1 MAEESDLEKTEE
13 ASPRRLEKARE
24 EGDIPRSKELSTF
37 AGLMAAGLGL
47 WLTGSQI
54 VNQLQNIIKSG
65 LNFDH
70 QLIENTGK
78 NAVDFSHEIINLAI
92 NFLPFFVIVMLI
104 GILSPILVGGWIFNG
119 KAMEPKFDKLD
130 PIKGFGNIISK
141 NSLVELIK
149 SILKTILIGTV
160 SWFVT
165 KSMIYDI
172 LALSIQP
179 FKMASHNQGQ
189 ILLICFITISAAF
202 AIIAMLDA
210 PYQLHRYGKKLM
222 MSRQDLKDE
231 AKESEGNPETK
242 AKIRSIQREM
252 ARKRMMAEVPK
263 ADVVITNPTH
273 YAVALSY
280 PEDSDFAPIVV
291 AKGLGEVAVKIK
303 EIAKDHRIMVV
314 EAPMLA
320 RALYTHAN
328 LDQEIPTTL
337 FTAVAQVL
345 AYVFQMRDWKKTGG
359 DQPLFP
365 DQINVPKELDPL
377 NGSQQS

>member
-13 ASPRRLEKARE
+13 ASPRKLEKARE

-54 VNQLQNIIKSG
+54 INQLQNIVITG
-65 LNFDH
+65 LKFDS
-70 QLIENTGK
+70 QIIENTNK
-78 NAVDFSHEIINLAI
+78 TSVDFSSEIINLSI
-92 NFLPFFVIVMLI
+92 NFLPFFAIVTLI

-119 KAMEPKFDKLD
+119 KSLEPKLDKLD

-141 NSLVELIK
+141 NSLVELLK
-149 SILKTILIGTV
+149 SILKTILIGIV

-165 KSMIYDI
+165 KSMIHDI

-202 AIIAMLDA
+202 AIIAMLDV
-210 PYQLHRYGKKLM
+210 PYQLHRYAKKLM
-222 MSRQDLKDE
+222 MTRQDLKDE
-231 AKESEGNPETK
+231 SKESEGNPETK

-252 ARKRMMAEVPK
+252 ARKRMMAAVPK

-273 YAVALSY
+273 YSVALSY
-280 PEDSDFAPIVV
+280 PENTDSAPIVV
-291 AKGLGEVAVKIK
+291 AKGLGEVALKIQA
-303 EIAKDHRIMVV
+303 IAKEHQIMIV
-314 EAPMLA
+314 ESPMLA
-320 RALYTHAN
+320 RALYKHTDI
-328 LDQEIPTTL
+328 DQEIPTTL
-337 FTAVAQVL
+337 FSAVAQVL
-345 AYVFQMRDWKKTGG
+345 AYVFQMRDWKKQGG
-359 DQPLFP
+359 DQPEFP
-365 DQINVPKELDPL
+365 TKIHVPEELDPL
-377 NGSQQS
+377 NGSQN

>member
-13 ASPRRLEKARE
+13 ASPRKLEKARE

-54 VNQLQNIIKSG
+54 INQLQNIVITG
-65 LNFDH
+65 LKFDS
-70 QLIENTGK
+70 QIIENTNK
-78 NAVDFSHEIINLAI
+78 TSVDFRSEIINLSI
-92 NFLPFFVIVMLI
+92 NFLPFFAIVTLI

-119 KAMEPKFDKLD
+119 KSLEPKLDKLD

-141 NSLVELIK
+141 NSLVELLK
-149 SILKTILIGTV
+149 SILKTILIGIV

-165 KSMIYDI
+165 KSMIHDI

-202 AIIAMLDA
+202 AIIAMLDV
-210 PYQLHRYGKKLM
+210 PYQLHRYAKKLM
-222 MSRQDLKDE
+222 MTRQDLKDE
-231 AKESEGNPETK
+231 SKESEGNPETK

-252 ARKRMMAEVPK
+252 ARKRMMAAVPK

-273 YAVALSY
+273 YSVALSY
-280 PEDSDFAPIVV
+280 PENTDSAPIVV
-291 AKGLGEVAVKIK
+291 AKGLGEVALKIQA
-303 EIAKDHRIMVV
+303 IAKEHQIMIV
-314 EAPMLA
+314 ESPMLA
-320 RALYTHAN
+320 RALYKHTDI
-328 LDQEIPTTL
+328 DQEIPTAL
-337 FTAVAQVL
+337 FSAVAQVL
-345 AYVFQMRDWKKTGG
+345 AYVFQMRDWKKQGG
-359 DQPLFP
+359 DQPEFP
-365 DQINVPKELDPL
+365 TKIHVPEELDPL
-377 NGSQQS
+377 NGSQN

>member
-37 AGLMAAGLGL
+37 AGLMAAALGL

-54 VNQLQNIIKSG
+54 VTQLQNIIKSG
-65 LNFDH
+65 LDFDH
-70 QLIENTGK
+70 QLIENT
-78 NAVDFSHEIINLAI
+78 ASTTSVDFSSEIINLAI
-92 NFLPFFVIVMLI
+92 NFLPFFMIVMLI
-104 GILSPILVGGWIFNG
+104 GILSPVLVGGWIFNS
-119 KAMEPKFDKLD
+119 KAMEPKLDKLD

-141 NSLVELIK
+141 NSLVELLK

-179 FKMASHNQGQ
+179 FRIASHNQGQ

-222 MSRQDLKDE
+222 MTRQDLKDE

-263 ADVVITNPTH
+263 ADVVIINPTH

-280 PEDSDFAPIVV
+280 PKIAILRQSWSPKVW
-291 AKGLGEVAVKIK
+291 VKWHLK
-303 EIAKDHRIMVV
+303 SKKLLRITVS
-314 EAPMLA
+314 
-320 RALYTHAN
+320 
-328 LDQEIPTTL
+328 
-337 FTAVAQVL
+337 
-345 AYVFQMRDWKKTGG
+345 W
-359 DQPLFP
+359 
-365 DQINVPKELDPL
+365 
-377 NGSQQS
+377 S

>member
-1 MAEESDLEKTEE
+1 MAEESDLEKTEDP
-13 ASPRRLEKARE
+13 SPRRLEKARE

-37 AGLMAAGLGL
+37 AGLMAAALGL

-65 LNFDH
+65 LSFDR
-70 QLIENTGK
+70 QVIENNSKIGI
-78 NAVDFSHEIINLAI
+78 DFSSEIINLSI
-92 NFLPFFVIVMLI
+92 NFLPFFIIVMVI
-104 GILSPILVGGWIFNG
+104 GILSPIAVGGWMFNG
-119 KAMEPKFDKLD
+119 KAMEPKLDKLD
-130 PIKGFGNIISK
+130 PIKGIANIVSK
-141 NSLVELIK
+141 NSLVELVK
-149 SILKTILIGTV
+149 SILKTILIAIV

-165 KSMIYDI
+165 KAMIYDI

-179 FKMASHNQGQ
+179 FRMASHNQGQ
-189 ILLICFITISAAF
+189 ILLICFITISAGF
-202 AIIAMLDA
+202 AIIAMLDV

-231 AKESEGNPETK
+231 AKESDGNPETK

-252 ARKRMMAEVPK
+252 ARRRMMAEVPK

-280 PEDSDFAPIVV
+280 PEDSDSAPILV
-291 AKGLGEVAVKIK
+291 AKGLGEVALKIQA
-303 EIAKDHRIMVV
+303 IAKDHHVMIV

-320 RALYTHAN
+320 RALYTHTN
-328 LDQEIPTTL
+328 LEQEIPTTL
-337 FTAVAQVL
+337 FSAVAQVL

-359 DQPLFP
+359 DQPVFP
-365 DQINVPKELDPL
+365 DQIHVPKDLDPL
-377 NGSQQS
+377 NGSQPI

>member
-13 ASPRRLEKARE
+13 ASPRKLEKARE

-37 AGLMAAGLGL
+37 AGLLAAALGL

-54 VNQLQNIIKSG
+54 VNQLQNILKSG

-70 QLIENTGK
+70 QLIENTSMP
-78 NAVDFSHEIINLAI
+78 NVDFSHEIIRLSI
-92 NFLPFFVIVMLI
+92 NFLPFFLIVMLI
-104 GILSPILVGGWIFNG
+104 GVLSPILVGGWIFNS
-119 KAMEPKFDKLD
+119 KTMEPKLDKLD
-130 PIKGFGNIISK
+130 PIKGMANIISK

-149 SILKTILIGTV
+149 SILKTILIAVV

-165 KSMIYDI
+165 KSMIRDI

-179 FKMASHNQGQ
+179 FRIASHNQGQ
-189 ILLICFITISAAF
+189 ILLICFISISAAF
-202 AIIAMLDA
+202 AIIAMLDV

-222 MSRQDLKDE
+222 MSRQDIKDE
-231 AKESEGNPETK
+231 SKESEGNPETK
-242 AKIRSIQREM
+242 AKIRAIQREM
-252 ARKRMMAEVPK
+252 ARRRMMSAVPK

-280 PEDSDFAPIVV
+280 PEESDFAPIVV
-291 AKGLGEVAVKIK
+291 AKGLGEIALKIQ
-303 EIAKDHRIMVV
+303 EIAKDHHVMII

-320 RALYTHAN
+320 RALYANSN
-328 LDQEIPTTL
+328 LDKEIPTTL

-345 AYVFQMRDWKKTGG
+345 AYVFQMRDWKREGG
-359 DQPLFP
+359 DQPVFP
-365 DQINVPKELDPL
+365 AYINVPKELDPL
-377 NGSQQS
+377 NGSQRS

>member
-37 AGLMAAGLGL
+37 AGLMAAALGL

-54 VNQLQNIIKSG
+54 VTQLQNIIKSG
-65 LNFDH
+65 LDFDH
-70 QLIENTGK
+70 QLIENT
-78 NAVDFSHEIINLAI
+78 ASTTSVDFSSEIINLAI
-92 NFLPFFVIVMLI
+92 NFLPFFMIVMLI
-104 GILSPILVGGWIFNG
+104 GILSPVLVGGWIFNS
-119 KAMEPKFDKLD
+119 KAMEPKLDKLD

-141 NSLVELIK
+141 NSLVELLK

-179 FKMASHNQGQ
+179 FRIASHNQGQ

-222 MSRQDLKDE
+222 MTRQDLKDE

-263 ADVVITNPTH
+263 ADVVIINPTH

-291 AKGLGEVAVKIK
+291 AKGLGEVALKIQ

-345 AYVFQMRDWKKTGG
+345 AYVFQMRDWKNMGG
-359 DQPLFP
+359 DEPIFP

-377 NGSQQS
+377 NGSQP

>member
-13 ASPRRLEKARE
+13 ASPRKLEKARE

-54 VNQLQNIIKSG
+54 INQLQNIVITG
-65 LNFDH
+65 LKFDS
-70 QLIENTGK
+70 QIIENTNK
-78 NAVDFSHEIINLAI
+78 TSVDFRSEIINLSI
-92 NFLPFFVIVMLI
+92 NFLPFFAIVTLI

-119 KAMEPKFDKLD
+119 KSLEPKLDKLD

-141 NSLVELIK
+141 NSLVELLK
-149 SILKTILIGTV
+149 SILKTILIGIV

-165 KSMIYDI
+165 KSMIHDI

-202 AIIAMLDA
+202 AIIAMLDV
-210 PYQLHRYGKKLM
+210 PYQLHRYAKKLM
-222 MSRQDLKDE
+222 MTRQDLKDE
-231 AKESEGNPETK
+231 SKESEGNPETK

-252 ARKRMMAEVPK
+252 ARKRMMAAVPK

-273 YAVALSY
+273 YSVALSY
-280 PEDSDFAPIVV
+280 PENTDSAPIVV
-291 AKGLGEVAVKIK
+291 AKGLGEVALKIQA
-303 EIAKDHRIMVV
+303 IAKEHQIMIV
-314 EAPMLA
+314 ESPMLA
-320 RALYTHAN
+320 RALYKHTDI
-328 LDQEIPTTL
+328 DQEIPTTL
-337 FTAVAQVL
+337 FSAVAQVL
-345 AYVFQMRDWKKTGG
+345 AYVFQMRDWKKQGG
-359 DQPLFP
+359 DQPEFP
-365 DQINVPKELDPL
+365 TKIHVPEELDPL
-377 NGSQQS
+377 NGSQN

>member
-13 ASPRRLEKARE
+13 PSPRRLEKARE

-37 AGLMAAGLGL
+37 AGLMAAALGL

-54 VNQLQNIIKSG
+54 INQLQNIIKSG

-70 QLIENTGK
+70 QVIENNSKIGI
-78 NAVDFSHEIINLAI
+78 DFSSEIINLSI

-104 GILSPILVGGWIFNG
+104 GILSPIAVGGWMFNS
-119 KAMEPKFDKLD
+119 KAMEPKLDKLD
-130 PIKGFGNIISK
+130 PIKGIANIVSK
-141 NSLVELIK
+141 NSLVELVK
-149 SILKTILIGTV
+149 SILKTILIAIV

-179 FKMASHNQGQ
+179 FRMASHNQGQ
-189 ILLICFITISAAF
+189 ILLICFITISAGF
-202 AIIAMLDA
+202 AIIAMLDV

-252 ARKRMMAEVPK
+252 ARRRMMAEVPK

-280 PEDSDFAPIVV
+280 PEDSDSAPILV
-291 AKGLGEVAVKIK
+291 AKGLGEVALKIQ
-303 EIAKDHRIMVV
+303 EIAKDHDIMIV

-320 RALYTHAN
+320 RALYTHTN
-328 LDQEIPTTL
+328 LEQEIPTTL
-337 FTAVAQVL
+337 FSAVAQVL

-359 DQPLFP
+359 DQPVFP
-365 DQINVPKELDPL
+365 DQIHVPKDLDPL
-377 NGSQQS
+377 NGSQPI

>member
-37 AGLMAAGLGL
+37 AGLMAAALGL

-54 VNQLQNIIKSG
+54 VTQLQNIIKSG
-65 LNFDH
+65 LDFDH
-70 QLIENTGK
+70 QLIENT
-78 NAVDFSHEIINLAI
+78 ASTTSVDFSSEIINLAI
-92 NFLPFFVIVMLI
+92 NFLPFFMIVMLI
-104 GILSPILVGGWIFNG
+104 GILSPVLVGGWIFNS
-119 KAMEPKFDKLD
+119 KAMEPKLDKLD

-141 NSLVELIK
+141 NSLVELLK

-179 FKMASHNQGQ
+179 FRIASHNQGQ

-222 MSRQDLKDE
+222 MTRQDLKDE

-291 AKGLGEVAVKIK
+291 AKGLGEVALKIQ

-345 AYVFQMRDWKKTGG
+345 AYVFQMRDWKNMGG
-359 DQPLFP
+359 DEPIFP

-377 NGSQQS
+377 NGSQP